1 MQQQEFDS
9 LLMNVRM
16 EAMYVKESMNIQW
29 VAETGMLDAI
39 AQVVKEFKETR
50 KLLVTTLLRDY
61 FKT

>member
-1 MQQQEFDS
+1 
-9 LLMNVRM
+9 MNVRM